1 MTPRRD
7 RIDLLVAWLDAGR
20 RGDREAMGALLAPGA
35 TWQGVRA
42 EWRCDGPEE
51 IVEMW
56 LRRAGELDDLRSAE
70 LSADDEH
77 AVLRLRAPS
86 LGPLDGVEI
95 SFESDAEGRIA
106 RMTDAA
112 RGGPEWF
119 VVNVADAPW
128 AGGVHGSYTGFEGE
142 ERFPMLGFNFAVLEP
157 GQPACLYHREG
168 DQEDFLV
175 LRGEA
180 LLVVEGEERPLRAWD
195 FFHCPPWTG
204 HVLIGA
210 GDGPCV
216 LVAVGTRTRGG
227 VVYPVSEPALRHGAG
242 ARAETSSPAEA
253 YASYPADEPVPFDP
267 AWLA

>member
-1 MTPRRD
+1 MSARREHLE
-7 RIDLLVAWLDAGR
+7 RLIAWLDAGR
-20 RGDREAMGALLAPGA
+20 RGDRDAMRALLAPDA
-35 TWQGVRA
+35 TWKGVRA
-42 EWRCDGPEE
+42 EWRCDGPDE

-56 LRRAGELDDLRSAE
+56 LRRSAELDDLRGAE
-70 LSADDEH
+70 LAADEEH

-95 SFESDAEGRIA
+95 SFFSGGDGRIA

-112 RGGPEWF
+112 RGGPGWF

-128 AGGVHGSYTGFEGE
+128 AGGVHGSYTGFEGD
-142 ERFPMLGFNFAVLEP
+142 ERFPMLGFNFAVLQP

-180 LLVVEGEERPLRAWD
+180 LLLVEGEERPLRTWD
-195 FFHCPPWTG
+195 FFHCPPWTD

-210 GDGPCV
+210 GSAPCV
-216 LVAVGTRTRGG
+216 LIAVGTRTRGG
-227 VVYPVSEPALRHGAG
+227 VVYPVSDLALRHGAG
-242 ARAETSSPAEA
+242 AKRETTSPPEA
-253 YASYPADEPVPFDP
+253 YAAFPDDETVPFDP
-267 AWLA
+267 AWLR